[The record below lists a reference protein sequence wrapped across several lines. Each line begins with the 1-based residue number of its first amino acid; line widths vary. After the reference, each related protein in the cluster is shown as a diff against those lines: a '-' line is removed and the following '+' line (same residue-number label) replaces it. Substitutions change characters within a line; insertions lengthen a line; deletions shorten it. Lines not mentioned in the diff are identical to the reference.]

1 MAYYKIIKGWPGE
14 HTLDYQ
20 FTPDSTTITLGVC
33 SIVPGTIF
41 CVSTDGTA
49 IVGTYNG
56 DPWADAGD
64 FFFFCFDVDSVTS
77 KVMGI
82 PGNIIVEVDSDSYV
96 AGTYAPATPVTCTGG
111 KFDEV
116 LATSKKTI
124 GYVLSHNA
132 VTGYLQILMR
142 EN

>member
-20 FTPDSTTITLGVC
+20 FVPANGVTIT
-33 SIVPGTIF
+33 PGQIF
-41 CVSTDGTA
+41 CVSTAGTA
-49 IVGTYNG
+49 IAGTYDG
-56 DPWADAGD
+56 DPWADASD
-64 FFFFCFDVDSVTS
+64 LFFFCFDVDTVTG

-96 AGTYAPATPVTCTGG
+96 AGTYAPTTAVTCTGG

-116 LATSKKTI
+116 LSTSKKTI
-124 GYVLSHNA
+124 GKVLANDA
-132 VTGYLQILMR
+132 TTGKLQILMKK
-142 EN
+142 N

>member
-20 FTPDSTTITLGVC
+20 FTPASGVTIT
-33 SIVPGTIF
+33 PGQIF
-41 CVSTDGTA
+41 CVDSTGTA
-49 IVGTYNG
+49 IAGTYNG

-64 FFFFCFDVDSVTS
+64 FFFFCFDVDAITS
-77 KVMGI
+77 KVMGV

-96 AGTYAPATPVTCTGG
+96 AGTYAPATAVTCTAG

-116 LATSKKTI
+116 LSTGKRTI
-124 GYVLSHNA
+124 GYVLANDA
-132 VTGYLQILMR
+132 VTGKIQILMK